1 MAYNKYRW
9 YTKGRP
15 KKPLPSHA
23 PLLLKIMHG
32 DFDYSYMFAEAE
44 ITRAESV
51 QAYEDAYKNYLG
63 TDELNRLNAAE
74 EAARMKRIKALKLM
88 EKAHEDELKILAHLK
103 AELAI
108 EFGMCLWDKAM
119 DSELLGKGTIE
130 DLYWWYKKE
139 TGLGQTPSEIAIQL
153 GRKNTRGLR

>member
-15 KKPLPSHA
+15 RKPLPSHA

-32 DFDYSYMFAEAE
+32 DFDYSYMFSEAE
-44 ITRAESV
+44 KTRAEAL
-51 QAYEDAYKNYLG
+51 QAYADAYNNYLG
-63 TDELNRLNAAE
+63 TEELNRLRSAE

-103 AELAI
+103 AELAL
-108 EFGMCLWDKAM
+108 EFGECLWNKAM
-119 DSELLGKGTIE
+119 ETDALSNGTLE